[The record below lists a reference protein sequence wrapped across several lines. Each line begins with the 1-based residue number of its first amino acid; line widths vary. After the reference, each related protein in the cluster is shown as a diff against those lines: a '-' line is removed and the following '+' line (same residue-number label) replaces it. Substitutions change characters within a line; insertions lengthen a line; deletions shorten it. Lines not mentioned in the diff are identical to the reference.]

1 MLERTGVS
9 LTQSVTIEERTSI
22 TIGIGGLFW
31 YSLPE
36 FQANF
41 HTRVIKFGPAIG
53 QAQLQVKLGSLQ
65 NPWGKLQAGLVPY
78 KYNPDAK
85 NLGEYLM
92 RSTAYPNILVTGGWS
107 IINSAGILMQ
117 GLNFEAKTGP
127 LTHNILMSIEWG
139 LGPQHDITPA
149 YLVDYKPVEAIDI
162 GAGVAFA
169 YLIPIRP
176 SITTPDYAG
185 LPTQAKQRALGRYKD
200 TVVTDINDTVGY
212 KNYTNQAVKLMARA
226 SFNLQAVLKSDMLG
240 SEDLK
245 LYTEAAVLG
254 VKNYPYYYTN
264 IMRRIPVMVGF
275 NFPTFKFLDRLSLEL
290 EFRNP
295 EFLNSSRVSFE
306 EDGLP
311 LPYIPHTFNSY
322 DTVLSVYKSPIRPA
336 WDSSGRIRDPI
347 TDTIIKPGGQMI
359 LQSELMK
366 DRGFKWSVYA
376 KRTIIPGITVYCQAA
391 SDHMR
396 GIHFRGYP
404 LSNPLPDTWK
414 DWYFL
419 FRVELGI

>member
-1 MLERTGVS
+1 
-9 LTQSVTIEERTSI
+9 
-22 TIGIGGLFW
+22 
-31 YSLPE
+31 
-36 FQANF
+36 
-41 HTRVIKFGPAIG
+41 
-53 QAQLQVKLGSLQ
+53 
-65 NPWGKLQAGLVPY
+65 
-78 KYNPDAK
+78 
-85 NLGEYLM
+85 
-92 RSTAYPNILVTGGWS
+92 
-107 IINSAGILMQ
+107 
-117 GLNFEAKTGP
+117 
-127 LTHNILMSIEWG
+127 
-139 LGPQHDITPA
+139 
-149 YLVDYKPVEAIDI
+149 LVDYKPIEAVDI

-185 LPTQAKQRALGRYKD
+185 LPTQASLRPLGRYRD
-200 TVVTDINDTVGY
+200 TTVITDINDSIGY
-212 KNYTNQAVKLMARA
+212 KNYTNQAIKLMARA
-226 SFNLQAVLKSDMLG
+226 SFNLQAILKSDMLG

-254 VKNYPYYYTN
+254 VKNYPYYYEN

-275 NFPTFKFLDRLSLEL
+275 NIPTFKILDRLSLEL
-290 EFRNP
+290 EFRDP

-311 LPYIPHTFNSY
+311 LPYIPRPSSSITY
-322 DTVLSVYKSPIRPA
+322 DSTLLAYKSKVRPA
-336 WDSSGRIRDPI
+336 WDTSGF
-347 TDTIIKPGGQMI
+347 GGTGGTVQ
-359 LQSELMK
+359 QDSLMK
-366 DRGFKWSVYA
+366 GRGFKWSVYA

-404 LSNPLPDTWK
+404 LSNPLVETWK